1 MIMLVALATLI
12 AFGGMV
18 PASANDGND
27 KVCLIADSGGFDE
40 AGFNAGALAGA
51 QQAARKLHVELAA
64 VAADT
69 ETEITELIAGFVA
82 DDCDLIIGIGFRVG
96 GPMEPFVF
104 ANPGQ
109 MFSVVDFDFASDYD
123 NAASVQFRVD
133 QPSFLAGYL
142 AAGISETGKVGVYGG
157 LDIPPVTVFMDG
169 YALGVEYYN
178 ALYGTDVEV
187 LGWDP
192 DTRIGVFTFAF
203 EDPEAGYAVTAS
215 LFDQGADTVFAV
227 AGPTGEGSLDA
238 AADRKLDGD
247 TVRVIEPDVDW
258 YDAYG
263 DPARVLLTSV
273 LKKTDVAVYH
283 QIEAL
288 VDGTWTGGPV
298 WEDLATDGVGLAKYH
313 KTNNQV
319 PDPIRDDLKAIQS
332 GIVDGTI
339 RTVPACT
346 DTFGCAEYGAHD
358 PIVIGAALALT
369 GLPDLG
375 FGELRGTQLAVS
387 QRGELF
393 GRSLAVLAEDAGC
406 SPDGGATAASA
417 LVSNPAVAAVVG
429 TSCSGSALA
438 AAPIIT
444 AAGYSMVSPS
454 NTAPVLTDPSTHEAG
469 YLRVVYND
477 RIQLEAMAGF
487 ARTELTAATSAIIR
501 QDDPYTTSLA
511 ETFVAAFTDLG
522 GTNLSVVVLDESSP
536 DIVGAVANVIA
547 AGPPDL
553 IYLLAFEPL
562 GSQVVIE
569 VRDQPALD
577 DTLIASSSE
586 VIFAS
591 SDTEGVYAT
600 AVAPPSGQAYD
611 AFVAAYQA
619 EFGRSPATF
628 DAYAFDAAN
637 MILDAIADV
646 GTEHAATLLVGRQ
659 QLRDALFATGLEGV
673 TGIITCDSH
682 GDCAAPHAVQL
693 WQVQGGEF
701 GRVVP

>member
-1 MIMLVALATLI
+1 MIMLVAFAALI
-12 AFGGMV
+12 AFAGMV
-18 PASANDGND
+18 PASASRGND
-27 KVCLIADSGGFDE
+27 KVCLIADGGGFADG
-40 AGFNAGALAGA
+40 GFNAGALAGA
-51 QQAARKLHVELAA
+51 QQAARQLQVELAA
-64 VAADT
+64 VTA
-69 ETEITELIAGFVA
+69 ETEAEITDLIAGFVNA
-82 DDCDLIIGIGFRVG
+82 GNCDLIIGIGFLVG
-96 GPMEPFVF
+96 GPMEPFVD
-104 ANPGQ
+104 AYPGQ

-157 LDIPPVTVFMDG
+157 WDIPPVTVFMDG
-169 YALGVEYYN
+169 YALGVEYHN
-178 ALYGTDVEV
+178 AQNGTDVEV

-192 DTRIGVFTFAF
+192 DTRTGDFTFDF
-203 EDPEAGYAVTAS
+203 NNRPAGYAITDA
-215 LFDQGADTVFAV
+215 LFKEGADTVFAV
-227 AGPTGEGSLDA
+227 AGRTGEGSLDA
-238 AADRKLDGD
+238 AADHKATGK
-247 TVRVIEPDVDW
+247 TVRVIEPDLDW

-319 PDPIRDDLKAIQS
+319 PDLIRDDLKAIHS

-339 RTVPACT
+339 CT
-346 DTFGCAEYGAHD
+346 DSLGCAKYGAHD

-375 FGELRGTQLAVS
+375 FGELRGMQLAVS

-393 GRSLAVLAEDAGC
+393 GRSLAVLAEDAKC
-406 SPDGGATAASA
+406 SADGGATAASA
-417 LVSNPAVAAVVG
+417 LVADPTIAAVVG
-429 TSCSGSALA
+429 TSCSVSALV

-477 RIQLEAMAGF
+477 RIQTEAMAGF
-487 ARTELTAATSAIIR
+487 AHTELAATTSAIIR
-501 QDDPYTTSLA
+501 QDDPYLAALA
-511 ETFVAAFTDLG
+511 ESFVESFTALG
-522 GTNLSVVVLDESSP
+522 GENLTVEVLDSGL
-536 DIVGAVANVIA
+536 DIEGAIENVRF
-547 AGPPDL
+547 AGPDL
-553 IYLLAFEPL
+553 IYLLVFEPA
-562 GSQVVIE
+562 GSQVVVE
-569 VRDQPALD
+569 VRDEPDLD
-577 DTLIASSSE
+577 ETLIASSSE
-586 VIFAS
+586 LIFAS
-591 SDTEGVYAT
+591 GDTEGVYAT
-600 AVAPPSGQAYD
+600 AVAPPSGSAYD
-611 AFVAAYQA
+611 AFVAAYVA
-619 EFGRSPATF
+619 EFEETPATF

-637 MILDAIADV
+637 MILDAIAAV
-646 GTEHAATLLVGRQ
+646 GNEQAATLLVGRQ
-659 QLRDALFATGLEGV
+659 QLRDTLFGTTGLEGV

-682 GDCAAPHAVQL
+682 GDCAAPQAVQL
-693 WQVQGGEF
+693 WHVQGGEF
-701 GRVVP
+701 GQVDP